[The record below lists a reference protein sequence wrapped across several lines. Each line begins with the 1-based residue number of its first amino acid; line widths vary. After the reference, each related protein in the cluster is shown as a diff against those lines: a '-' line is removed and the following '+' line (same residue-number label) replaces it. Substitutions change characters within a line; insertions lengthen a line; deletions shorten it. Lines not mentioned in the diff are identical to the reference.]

1 MRISE
6 IKARYRKL
14 RLTDKTVGRKY
25 QTVSDN
31 SLCKR
36 SNDTHTYLFY
46 IFFLTIRF
54 IVIVHAK

>member
-6 IKARYRKL
+6 IFARYRKL
-14 RLTDKTVGRKY
+14 RLTDKKVGRKY

-46 IFFLTIRF
+46 IFFLQF
-54 IVIVHAK
+54 ILL